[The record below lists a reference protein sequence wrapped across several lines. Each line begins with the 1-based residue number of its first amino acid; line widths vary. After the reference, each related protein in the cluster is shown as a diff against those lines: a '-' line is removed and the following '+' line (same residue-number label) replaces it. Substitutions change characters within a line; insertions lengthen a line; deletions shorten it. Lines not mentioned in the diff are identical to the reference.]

1 MCNMPRKNQ
10 HQGYHCDFL
19 SAERRRMEFWN
30 MGKITLMSKKKKKKV
45 LVLKQANE
53 ASDKLGSNSHFY
65 NQNLS
70 QEPLKRECICHMLM
84 TSSRSLNF

>member
-30 MGKITLMSKKKKKKV
+30 MGKITLTSKKKKKKSPCP
-45 LVLKQANE
+45 QA
-53 ASDKLGSNSHFY
+53 S
-65 NQNLS
+65 
-70 QEPLKRECICHMLM
+70 
-84 TSSRSLNF
+84 